1 MARKLIVRSNSD
13 EVWVIDLIA
22 QTVNELKGGELSRMI
37 TSLSNVV
44 PTVGVQNAVLGHDI
58 TEVEA
63 GTGHE
68 KLRF

>member
-44 PTVGVQNAVLGHDI
+44 PTVGVQNAVLGDDI